1 MLDWIGGGGGGEQGT
16 QSSYNSHKT
25 CTRRAHSVQGKWH
38 QAKCLWLA
46 DSAFKSRAQH
56 TAAKAGKRA
65 ADLAGNSHTAQV
77 GITVLPLLLPFC
89 HYIHSLY
96 ACMCGI
102 ERGRK
107 RKGERETGWLRQ
119 TETEYETS
127 RQWDTLFPMS
137 SDNIIP
143 QHKVE
148 TLNFVGTFAFW
159 QPLASWPIGKQA
171 LFGPSKRRLTPL
183 IEITATYTGQCQ
195 CLVPIS
201 GPYESTWFFL
211 LPVLPPELGAT
222 FPCLSSS
229 YIFKCA
235 SICM

>member
-1 MLDWIGGGGGGEQGT
+1 MESRG
-16 QSSYNSHKT
+16 HKAAIT
-25 CTRRAHSVQGKWH
+25 HTRRVLGVLTRSRESGTRRNASDWLTVHSNHEHNTRRLRLERERQI
-38 QAKCLWLA
+38 WLA
-46 DSAFKSRAQH
+46 IRTLHKS
-56 TAAKAGKRA
+56 
-65 ADLAGNSHTAQV
+65 V
-77 GITVLPLLLPFC
+77 LPFC
-89 HYIHSLY
+89 HYYYHFAIIFTPYMH
-96 ACMCGI
+96 ACVELKGAEKEK
-102 ERGRK
+102 ERK
-107 RKGERETGWLRQ
+107 TGWLRQ

-159 QPLASWPIGKQA
+159 QTLASWLIGKQA

-183 IEITATYTGQCQ
+183 IEITGTYRGQCQ